1 MSIEKDLN
9 ELQEKGII
17 SAEIGN
23 DIQAYYK
30 SKSKKNPNIVFILFS
45 IIGAVLIGLGV
56 ILLVAHNWDN
66 MPQWLQTF
74 IAFSI
79 VIIGQ
84 VLSIYGF
91 VKKTV
96 WREAAIAFL
105 AIAIGACI
113 GLIGQIYNVLGDE
126 NQFYFTWTMLILP
139 MVFLLRSQMAM
150 IATLILSIVFL
161 FNSFNNG
168 DIVYPSFWFWPIFG
182 SVLLYYWQDCKDNAG
197 KLFNRG
203 VIYLF
208 IISLL
213 LALIRFN
220 SNGEAEY
227 FIALSYFMLFQ
238 LFYIL
243 SNNIVI
249 EERLKYTFP
258 LKWAGVLGMNLVML
272 VLVLNDIIY
281 QRNAIFFETLNN
293 SAFFMAIIFTLLS
306 SFFLLKQRVGTYLLQ
321 FYNYLFIAFI
331 PLFLL
336 DYITGIG
343 YLLMNIYFISIVLYT
358 IYQGVNA
365 NNLFVTNMGL
375 LMISIIIFFRFLDT
389 GQSFFLRGF
398 VFILTGICFL
408 ALNLYILKR
417 KKIHEA

>member
-9 ELQEKGII
+9 ILQEKGVI
-17 SAEIGN
+17 SAEVGN
-23 DIQAYYK
+23 DIRAYYK
-30 SKSKKNPNIVFILFS
+30 SKSKANPNIAFILFS

-66 MPQWLQTF
+66 MPRWLQTF

-79 VIIGQ
+79 VILGQ

-91 VKKTV
+91 VKNTV

-105 AIAIGACI
+105 IIAIGACI

-126 NQFYFTWTMLILP
+126 NQFYFTWTMLVLP
-139 MVFLLRSQMAM
+139 IVFLLKSQMAM

-161 FNSFNNG
+161 FASSRN
-168 DIVYPSFWFWPIFG
+168 DDVIYPSFLFWPIFG
-182 SVLLYYWQDCKDNAG
+182 SILWYYWQDCKANAG

-213 LALIRFN
+213 LALIKFN
-220 SNGEAEY
+220 ADGDAEY
-227 FIALSYFMLFQ
+227 FISLSYFMLFQ
-238 LFYIL
+238 LFFIL
-243 SNNIVI
+243 SNNVLI
-249 EERLKYTFP
+249 ENHLKITFP
-258 LKWAGVLGMNLVML
+258 LRWIGLLGMNLVML
-272 VLVLNDIIY
+272 ILVLNDFIY
-281 QRNAIFFETLNN
+281 QKDASFFETLNN
-293 SAFFMAIIFTLLS
+293 RAFFMAIIITLLS
-306 SFFLLKQRVGTYLLQ
+306 SIFLLKQKSGAYLLQ
-321 FYNYLFIAFI
+321 FYNYLFIAFL

-336 DYITGIG
+336 NYFTGIG
-343 YLLMNIYFISIVLYT
+343 YLLMNIYVIVVVLFI
-358 IYQGVNA
+358 IYQGVN
-365 NNLFVTNMGL
+365 NNSLFVTNMGL
-375 LMISIIIFFRFLDT
+375 LMISVIIFYRFLDT

-398 VFILTGICFL
+398 VFILTGVCFL

-417 KKIHEA
+417 KKSHEA